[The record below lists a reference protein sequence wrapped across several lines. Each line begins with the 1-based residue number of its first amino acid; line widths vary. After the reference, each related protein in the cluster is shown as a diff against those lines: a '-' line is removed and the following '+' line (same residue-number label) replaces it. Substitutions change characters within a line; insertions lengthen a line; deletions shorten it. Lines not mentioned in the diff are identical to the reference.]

1 MGDDYSRSLP
11 DNSRIH
17 FLSALTFFAVG
28 IGRLRGLP
36 LPPTPNLSRAARE
49 IIAAAAWTCDREWQT
64 TYWLIV
70 LDQLSAAENSPWLRG
85 VTLERVSEHSQR
97 VLSPRRS

>member
-1 MGDDYSRSLP
+1 VGDDYSRSLP

-49 IIAAAAWTCDREWQT
+49 IMPAE
-64 TYWLIV
+64 V
-70 LDQLSAAENSPWLRG
+70 LFALVTALRTGKLDSYFLEHAEPASTRY
-85 VTLERVSEHSQR
+85 
-97 VLSPRRS
+97 